1 MKSHINRINNKKHI
15 KSRHKSKYTKR
26 KYNKTDIPKII
37 HQVFYDVGLGEL
49 KDKPIYLKSIENI
62 KKYNP
67 KKDGWKHCLWT
78 KSKAEKMIK
87 KSFPDYWTFYN
98 SLPSEWY
105 RMELVRYFAVAKYGG
120 FYIDLDMFCKKSLNP
135 LCKNEYVVH
144 SHKGR
149 HWKGGGKCNFSENNF
164 FAFKPRYLMSI
175 LKY

>member
-1 MKSHINRINNKKHI
+1 
-15 KSRHKSKYTKR
+15 
-26 KYNKTDIPKII
+26 
-37 HQVFYDVGLGEL
+37 
-49 KDKPIYLKSIENI
+49 
-62 KKYNP
+62 
-67 KKDGWKHCLWT
+67 
-78 KSKAEKMIK
+78 MIK

-175 LKY
+175 LKYSQKQFQEKSKIDVYKTWKVRLMLQTVGVKMYARWCSINKFNLLSYIVCTDEVIKKNKEDNNKYLDNCYFNDKVSKAWLKSNVL